1 MHDNTHVTPDP
12 AYREAVERK
21 RAEDDENLRTA
32 QDSPFLPEARAAFAG
47 LPYFPVDEGWRLAGL
62 VLQPYEGEAPVR
74 FEMAA
79 TRGEDR
85 PAVRAGTFRFEA
97 RGAEH
102 RLVAYRFL
110 GDDDEPEGLLFVPF
124 MDATT
129 GTDTY
134 GVGLGLGGWVAGR
147 VVGGGGVPHAPRVT
161 PMRRAAAIT
170 VWAAARSLRWSMGLP
185 AAAPPRIGVLGGSA
199 AASREPPL
207 PRRPSVS

>member
-1 MHDNTHVTPDP
+1 MLGNVPARGEGNPMHDNTHVTPDP

-21 RAEDDENLRTA
+21 RAEDDEYLRTA
-32 QDSPFLPEARAAFAG
+32 QDSPLLPEARAAFAG

-102 RLVAYRFL
+102 RLVAYRLL

-134 GVGLGLGGWVAGR
+134 GAGR
-147 VVGGGGVPHAPRVT
+147 YLD
-161 PMRRAAAIT
+161 AAAADDGTWTLDFNLAYHPYCAYNPRYSCPIT
-170 VWAAARSLRWSMGLP
+170 P
-185 AAAPPRIGVLGGSA
+185 AENRLAIRLEVGERLAGGHA
-199 AASREPPL
+199 
-207 PRRPSVS
+207 